1 MAIPCNPP
9 PSMGGSIGCRLQGY
23 DFCDGPYGGVGECS
37 NYPDSISTSSGGR
50 VKNRIDNKRKER
62 LPGFDNSQPQS
73 QPYMVSATSS
83 SPSIGPAA
91 GVIGF
96 SGYYNQRGKGRP
108 QGQVRAELPR
118 DPRCSCWAD
127 YQCPQGSIC
136 NGCFCLDPYANQS
149 GSLNPTGYKFDC
161 EQATASMSFESSE
174 AMRSW
179 VADCKATEA
188 DDTENT
194 SELELVG
201 SEAIK
206 QETKKNRNKILM
218 FLIIGGALYYGYTKG
233 LFSNRIN

>member
-1 MAIPCNPP
+1 MSKKCQTYLDCYPGDSCVDGNCCGSGAGIEC
-9 PSMGGSIGCRLQGY
+9 GGGINTNIIQQNNR
-23 DFCDGPYGGVGECS
+23 
-37 NYPDSISTSSGGR
+37 
-50 VKNRIDNKRKER
+50 KNRNSFRKNR
-62 LPGFDNSQPQS
+62 NSFDNTQPQS
-73 QPYMVSATSS
+73 QPYMVSVTSS

-96 SGYYNQRGKGRP
+96 NGY
-108 QGQVRAELPR
+108 
-118 DPRCSCWAD
+118 S
-127 YQCPQGSIC
+127 
-136 NGCFCLDPYANQS
+136 NQS

-161 EQATASMSFESSE
+161 VQATASMSFESSE